1 MKLIDTVL
9 SIVIV
14 VMNGVYAVWGILI
27 PNSQSKEQWNDYK
40 NKLEFYVNLVSYSDI
55 VVLPLKVLSMIML
68 KWCCCKCENG
78 LKRGDEEYDVDD
90 VYNQY
95 QIRQLGTNNSN
106 KVITTPYPSSTYM
119 GSNVNSNVNSCANTN
134 TNSYMYC
141 SRKYGVSEFHMNP
154 D

>member
-1 MKLIDTVL
+1 MCECWNCFTVKLIDTVL

-68 KWCCCKCENG
+68 KWCCCKCEDA
-78 LKRGDEEYDVDD
+78 LKRDDEYDVDD

-95 QIRQLGTNNSN
+95 QIRQ
-106 KVITTPYPSSTYM
+106 M
-119 GSNVNSNVNSCANTN
+119 GSNGGNN
-134 TNSYMYC
+134 TNSYNTNSYTYS

-154 D
+154 N